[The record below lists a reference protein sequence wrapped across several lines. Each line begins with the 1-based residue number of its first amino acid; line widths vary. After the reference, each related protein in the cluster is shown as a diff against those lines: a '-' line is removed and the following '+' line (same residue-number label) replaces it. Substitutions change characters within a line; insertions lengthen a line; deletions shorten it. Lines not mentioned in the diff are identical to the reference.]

1 MKQSI
6 FLLTQLDQ
14 LKSLSDPLRVEML
27 HLLIEKPYSGQQLSQ
42 LLNIPRS
49 KIHYHLKDLEKNEL
63 IYLVSE
69 SKKRNM
75 TEKQYRS
82 TARSYIPAK
91 ELMPFQAIQNEGGKL
106 MALTALERTKERVL
120 KAPDTAF
127 ITETENPKE
136 WGKISSQLEVKMT
149 EKKFKEWV
157 MKYQNL
163 LEELTGVEEE
173 GEDGEWFYISTFGFR
188 MNEPFFNS
196 SEDGEEHE

>member
-1 MKQSI
+1 MKQNI
-6 FLLTQLDQ
+6 FLLTQLEQ
-14 LKSLSDPLRVEML
+14 LKSLSDPLRVKML

-82 TARSYIPAK
+82 TARSYIPTK
-91 ELMPFQAIQNEGGKL
+91 ELMPFQAPQNESGKL
-106 MALTALERTKERVL
+106 MTLTALERTKERVL

-136 WGKISSQLEVKMT
+136 WSKITSQLEVKMT
-149 EKKFKEWV
+149 QEKFKEWV

-163 LEELTGVEEE
+163 LEELTGVVEES
-173 GEDGEWFYISTFGFR
+173 EDAEWFYISTFGFR

-196 SEDGEEHE
+196 SEDGEEYE